1 MEALKTQ
8 LRTLKLSS
16 MVDGLELR
24 NKHALEN
31 QISYLEF
38 LELLVDDEFA
48 RRQSN
53 GYQTRLKDS
62 KLQSQKVLDAYDF
75 SFQPLLD
82 KKMIYELAACRFIDQ
97 KHNVVFMGK
106 PGVGR
111 THLAHAIGLE
121 AIKKGKRV
129 LF

>member
-16 MVDGLELR
+16 MVDGLEML

-38 LELLVDDEFA
+38 LELLVDDELV

-53 GYQTRLKDS
+53 GYQTRIRES
-62 KLQSQKVLDAYDF
+62 KLHSRCYWMLMTFRF
-75 SFQPLLD
+75 SL
-82 KKMIYELAACRFIDQ
+82 
-97 KHNVVFMGK
+97 NS
-106 PGVGR
+106 
-111 THLAHAIGLE
+111 T
-121 AIKKGKRV
+121 KG
-129 LF
+129 